1 MPYPTQITLFTTF
14 KTKQIMFRIETIGNL
29 GGDAEIKNDNGR
41 QYVQFSVAD
50 TRRYK
55 KEDGT
60 EVETTNWISCFYRNV
75 DSEVVKYL
83 KKGTRVFVRG
93 NGETRLFSSQKD
105 RMMKAGVSI
114 NVSEIEL
121 VGGGSSDPVPTTLY
135 LPTGQMIPVYKFF
148 YIDNNQMAEKPT
160 VLYDRKGQPY
170 EVAPNGFITPPPQ
183 PAQQPTSDE
192 QANSPQ
198 QQQAAPQQQ
207 HAQASGQSGS
217 QTQVANGSQ
226 GNNTQQQPE
235 IW

>member
-1 MPYPTQITLFTTF
+1 
-14 KTKQIMFRIETIGNL
+14 MFRIEIIGNI

-41 QYVQFSVAD
+41 MYVQFSVAD

-60 EVETTNWISCFYRNV
+60 DVEKTNWVSCFYRNA

-93 NGETRLFSSQKD
+93 NGETRLFSSEKD

-121 VGGGSSDPVPTTLY
+121 VGGGSSDPVPRELA
-135 LPTGQMIPVYKFF
+135 LPTGQLIPVSKFY
-148 YIDNNQMAEKPT
+148 YIDNRELNPKPT

-170 EVAPNGFITPPPQ
+170 EVAETGFVYPP
-183 PAQQPTSDE
+183 QQPTDAATDS
-192 QANSPQ
+192 Q
-198 QQQAAPQQQ
+198 QGETQQ
-207 HAQASGQSGS
+207 H
-217 QTQVANGSQ
+217 
-226 GNNTQQQPE
+226 QQPVAGSTESKPNDNSHTIADVDEYQDRNADGSKTE
-235 IW
+235 IY